1 MEERNLELENQGI
14 EQWKKKIK
22 EIFEIVTVKIK
33 ENFEIVTV
41 ILGFIIM
48 GIDYIIKLYLSKD
61 KEKLYG
67 IPSKYFFS
75 FDYNRILYMLIII
88 IIPILLFLLSIYN
101 KEKSSDSDQI
111 KDVKKIQNFLCHI
124 VIIYQLWV
132 FNVYQL
138 KLDNGCSFFYFL
150 ILSLF
155 FIFAFIVL
163 VFYNFFKSID
173 QNIVK
178 IAIKI
183 VVVLCIIEFLI
194 GIVMLKN
201 LSKNF
206 HNYELTTVENKKMV
220 VLSEYGDNYLV
231 VPYSEKSKEC
241 KKKFCFFVGTYELIE
256 KTGHNLESI
265 IINNDEIEI
274 KKEKFAANPK

>member
-33 ENFEIVTV
+33 ENFV
-41 ILGFIIM
+41 
-48 GIDYIIKLYLSKD
+48 
-61 KEKLYG
+61 
-67 IPSKYFFS
+67 FFLHLL
-75 FDYNRILYMLIII
+75 FDYYPNSFLCCILIAR
-88 IIPILLFLLSIYN
+88 
-101 KEKSSDSDQI
+101 I

-173 QNIVK
+173 QKLENIVK
-178 IAIKI
+178 KAIKI
-183 VVVLCIIEFLI
+183 VVVLCIIEFVI
-194 GIVMLKN
+194 GIFMLIISFKN
-201 LSKNF
+201 S
-206 HNYELTTVENKKMV
+206 HNYELTTVEGKKMI
-220 VLSEYGDNYLV
+220 VLSEYGDSYLV

-241 KKKFCFFVGTYELIE
+241 KKKFCFFVRTYELIE